1 MTNLDQKVHNLVE
14 VKEDLTDKAL
24 EDLIFLDSKDS
35 KDLIWETSEIFF
47 QTFLEAEWLVD
58 KVVDA
63 LVVDKLA
70 YCASMAG
77 CSPVLWP
84 FYVVSDMRAFELFA
98 RGKSKDDY
106 PAFEF
111 D

>member
-1 MTNLDQKVHNLVE
+1 MPYVNALNKYFGISMAYGFLHALPRAYNLKHQYIY
-14 VKEDLTDKAL
+14 DKP
-24 EDLIFLDSKDS
+24 
-35 KDLIWETSEIFF
+35 
-47 QTFLEAEWLVD
+47 
-58 KVVDA
+58 VDA

-70 YCASMAG
+70 YCASKAG

-84 FYVVSDMRAFELFA
+84 FYVVSDMRAVELFA

>member
-1 MTNLDQKVHNLVE
+1 MNKPLQTK
-14 VKEDLTDKAL
+14 
-24 EDLIFLDSKDS
+24 
-35 KDLIWETSEIFF
+35 TS
-47 QTFLEAEWLVD
+47 AN
-58 KVVDA
+58 
-63 LVVDKLA
+63 
-70 YCASMAG
+70 ASE
-77 CSPVLWP
+77 P